1 MTGRR
6 VVLIEPRST
15 EVAGAPELAAVR
27 FIALLPDGWDYE
39 PELAG
44 ERFTVRLRRP
54 TETDLDSDR
63 DSDLDSDLDRAL
75 DRIFTD
81 SSLRAWRWTD
91 ITHNT

>member
-27 FIALLPDGWDYE
+27 FISLLPEDWDYE
-39 PELAG
+39 PEFAG
-44 ERFTVRLRRP
+44 KRFTVRLGCP
-54 TETDLDSDR
+54 TKTDLDL
-63 DSDLDSDLDRAL
+63 DLKMARAL

-91 ITHNT
+91 ITHHT

>member
-15 EVAGAPELAAVR
+15 EAVSAPELAAVR

-39 PELAG
+39 PEFVG
-44 ERFTVRLRRP
+44 ERFTVRLRWP
-54 TETDLDSDR
+54 TETDPDP
-63 DSDLDSDLDRAL
+63 DLGRAL

-91 ITHNT
+91 ITHRT

>member
-15 EVAGAPELAAVR
+15 EAVGAPELAAVR
-27 FIALLPDGWDYE
+27 FIALLPEGWDYE
-39 PELAG
+39 PEFAG
-44 ERFTVRLRRP
+44 ERFTVRLRWP
-54 TETDLDSDR
+54 TDPDPETETDP
-63 DSDLDSDLDRAL
+63 DLGRAL

-91 ITHNT
+91 ITHHT

>member
-1 MTGRR
+1 MTGRG

-15 EVAGAPELAAVR
+15 EAAGAPELAAVR

-39 PELAG
+39 PEFVG
-44 ERFTVRLRRP
+44 ERFTVRLRWP
-54 TETDLDSDR
+54 TDQDQDPDPDPDQELG
-63 DSDLDSDLDRAL
+63 RAL

-91 ITHNT
+91 ITHRT

>member
-1 MTGRR
+1 MTGRG

-15 EVAGAPELAAVR
+15 EAAGAPELAAVR

-39 PELAG
+39 PEFVG
-44 ERFTVRLRRP
+44 ERFTVRLRWP
-54 TETDLDSDR
+54 TDQDQDPDQDQDQELG
-63 DSDLDSDLDRAL
+63 RAL

-91 ITHNT
+91 ITHRT

>member
-1 MTGRR
+1 MTGRG

-15 EVAGAPELAAVR
+15 EAAGAPELAAVR

-39 PELAG
+39 PEFVG
-44 ERFTVRLRRP
+44 ERFTVRLWWP
-54 TETDLDSDR
+54 TDQDQDQDQELG
-63 DSDLDSDLDRAL
+63 RAL

-91 ITHNT
+91 ITHRT